1 MNRKKLY
8 ALLAAESAF
17 IILLDALTVSVPDS
31 FTSVWNFPFE
41 QIGAGLLALHD
52 LGSVGAGM
60 ACALWIG
67 LSFLLAVPAVCG
79 RGKTPWERVLLIL
92 FAASVCVTLY
102 VMMNPIKLMTPYD
115 ETGSFVKLIF
125 SMMTWSVLVLYF
137 IVRIVRL
144 LREGDRDKLT
154 GYFKTAL
161 YALAMLCA
169 ANIVLYGVSTVRMNS
184 AAAIGGLDA
193 LFSLLLFAANKLPYA
208 LDIVIIIYIGELMDA
223 AWGGNAELLPQRAER
238 LTGMC
243 CSTLIATAALSAG
256 FNVLQVLFLDS
267 LSHVVTTMQIPVFSI
282 AFTLF
287 TLLFTRIVVEN
298 RDLRDDNE
306 LFI

>member
-17 IILLDALTVSVPDS
+17 IILLDVLTVSVPDS
-31 FTSVWNFPFE
+31 FTSIGNFPFE

-52 LGSVGAGM
+52 LGSAGVGI
-60 ACALWIG
+60 ACALWVG
-67 LSFLLAVPAVCG
+67 LSLLPIIPAVRG
-79 RGKTPWERVLLIL
+79 RGKTPWERGLLVL
-92 FAASVCVTLY
+92 FAASVGATLY
-102 VMMNPIKLMTPYD
+102 IMTNPIELITPYD
-115 ETGSFVKLIF
+115 ETGSFAKLIF
-125 SMMTWSVLVLYF
+125 SMMTWSVLILYF
-137 IVRIVRL
+137 VVRIVRL

-154 GYFKTAL
+154 GYFYTML
-161 YALAMLCA
+161 YAFAMLCA
-169 ANIVLYGVSTVRMNS
+169 ANIIAYGVSTLRMIS
-184 AAAIGGLDA
+184 AALLGGLDA

-208 LDIVIIIYIGELMDA
+208 LNIVIIIYIGEFMDT
-223 AWGGNAELLPQRAER
+223 AWGGDAALLPQKAER
-238 LTGMC
+238 LTRMC

-287 TLLFTRIVVEN
+287 ALLFTRIVVEN
-298 RDLRDDNE
+298 RKLRDDND

>member
-1 MNRKKLY
+1 MTRKKLY

-31 FTSVWNFPFE
+31 FTSIWNFPFE

-79 RGKTPWERVLLIL
+79 RGKTPWERALLIL

-125 SMMTWSVLVLYF
+125 SMMT
-137 IVRIVRL
+137 
-144 LREGDRDKLT
+144 
-154 GYFKTAL
+154 
-161 YALAMLCA
+161 
-169 ANIVLYGVSTVRMNS
+169 
-184 AAAIGGLDA
+184 
-193 LFSLLLFAANKLPYA
+193 
-208 LDIVIIIYIGELMDA
+208 
-223 AWGGNAELLPQRAER
+223 
-238 LTGMC
+238 

-287 TLLFTRIVVEN
+287 ALLFTRIVVEN